1 MNAHS
6 VVVTWALPPGAF
18 LLKRISSQVELLEM
32 GASLNTLTNTVQLCN
47 THTHT
52 DHCIRRGQ
60 HTQHNKTNVSVK
72 HSSAF
77 QKLLVQYLAE
87 M

>member
-6 VVVTWALPPGAF
+6 VVVTWALPPPAF

-52 DHCIRRGQ
+52 QFLDLEHQ
-60 HTQHNKTNVSVK
+60 VFAEFVSV
-72 HSSAF
+72 HM
-77 QKLLVQYLAE
+77 L
-87 M
+87 